1 MNYLAFALAN
11 RRFLSFGLLVAFFS
25 SFGQTYF
32 IAVFGP
38 DIRAEFGLSHG
49 AFGGYYAIGTTASAI
64 CLIWAGRMIDRL
76 DLRLLSAGVCLA
88 LTAACAFMALVP
100 AAWVLAPAIFALRLT
115 GQGLMS
121 HTAMTSMGRYYEAE
135 RGRAISVAMLGFP
148 LGVAVFPALGV
159 ALSGALGWRLAWAAI
174 AAALA
179 VFLVPLVLWLL
190 RGHASRHRMFMERS
204 ATDGQETPGGPVR
217 RRQWTRA
224 EVLRDPRFYL
234 LSFAITAPSF
244 IVTGLFFHQALVAA
258 AKGWSLAWMAT
269 AFIGYTVGSICANL
283 VFGPLID
290 RYGAR
295 RLLAFYLL
303 PLAAA
308 CLCIIPFD
316 HALVAIA
323 YTMLMG
329 ISSGGGQTL
338 IGAAWPEFYGVLHLG
353 AIRAMVMSLSVV
365 GSALSPAVLGWL
377 IDLGVSIE
385 AIAGAFLIYLAAAV
399 GCIVL
404 ALRWRTEE

>member
-1 MNYLAFALAN
+1 
-11 RRFLSFGLLVAFFS
+11 
-25 SFGQTYF
+25 
-32 IAVFGP
+32 
-38 DIRAEFGLSHG
+38 
-49 AFGGYYAIGTTASAI
+49 
-64 CLIWAGRMIDRL
+64 
-76 DLRLLSAGVCLA
+76 
-88 LTAACAFMALVP
+88 
-100 AAWVLAPAIFALRLT
+100 
-115 GQGLMS
+115 
-121 HTAMTSMGRYYEAE
+121 
-135 RGRAISVAMLGFP
+135 
-148 LGVAVFPALGV
+148 
-159 ALSGALGWRLAWAAI
+159 
-174 AAALA
+174 
-179 VFLVPLVLWLL
+179 
-190 RGHASRHRMFMERS
+190 
-204 ATDGQETPGGPVR
+204 
-217 RRQWTRA
+217 
-224 EVLRDPRFYL
+224 
-234 LSFAITAPSF
+234 
-244 IVTGLFFHQALVAA
+244 
-258 AKGWSLAWMAT
+258 MAT